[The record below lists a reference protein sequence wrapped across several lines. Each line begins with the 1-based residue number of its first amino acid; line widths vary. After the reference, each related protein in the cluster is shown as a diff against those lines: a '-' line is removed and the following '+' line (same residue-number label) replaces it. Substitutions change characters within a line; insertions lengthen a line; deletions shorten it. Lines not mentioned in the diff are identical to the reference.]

1 MLPSGPGISFR
12 RIMMEIRGLGGAAF
26 ELALERFRAG
36 EPVLYRGVELVLHR
50 AELECRVPAAE
61 GAPPL
66 TPARALE
73 ALTRARFRIGAL
85 LASARPLEASVGNR
99 PHRLVLVRRDGRR
112 GVELYELRGDRLR
125 RMGGPPQHPER

>member
-1 MLPSGPGISFR
+1 ML
-12 RIMMEIRGLGGAAF
+12 EIRGLGGAAF
-26 ELALERFRAG
+26 ELALEQFRAG
-36 EPVLYRGVELVLHR
+36 EPVLYRGVELVLRR
-50 AELECRVPAAE
+50 AEFECRVPAAE
-61 GAPPL
+61 GSPTP

-112 GVELYELRGDRLR
+112 KIELYELRGDRLR
-125 RMGGPPQHPER
+125 RMTGNPPPPSEL